1 LKMKNKINLNVS
13 LRTKLSVSVILM
25 LLAQTVF
32 ILFVIQSRE
41 VQAIYE
47 EHKNKGILLAKNIA
61 QENLQAFI
69 RWDFEGV
76 KESIERRIDEKL
88 VYVIFYNRYN
98 RPFVANDFI
107 IGYEDIYQFSNL
119 PASAKEGDSFSKSR
133 KLDKGDNS
141 PIFRIVEIEVPIFLP
156 ESPVKWGS
164 IKIGLSQDDIKA
176 EVQKTRLLLMLIGF
190 AGLLV
195 GVLGVAWLARKI
207 TEPIKKLL
215 DGTVKISRG
224 DFSLK
229 IDIDS
234 QDEIGNLAK
243 SFNEMS
249 RKLLLFKE
257 RVEVANKK
265 LVQVEKLASIGHI
278 STGIAHEI
286 RNPLTSVKLNI
297 QKLFEKNILREA
309 EKDYLNISRE
319 GIAVIEK
326 FIKELLNFARVS
338 ELNLGYFSIEQIIE
352 GALKMIADLLEL
364 KEVKLE
370 FYYQKRLPEV
380 QVDADKIRQVILNI
394 IQNSCEAVA
403 KGGKIDIDVTR
414 ISIKEESKIEIKIS
428 DNGLGIPEKDIKDIF
443 EPFYTTKAQGIGLG
457 LAIALKIIEQ
467 HDGSIKVISQ
477 KGVGTS
483 FEILIP
489 CNEE

>member
-1 LKMKNKINLNVS
+1 MKNKIKWNVS

-32 ILFVIQSRE
+32 ILFVIQGRE
-41 VQAIYE
+41 VKAIYE
-47 EHKNKGILLAKNIA
+47 EQKNKGILLAKNIA

-98 RPFVANDFI
+98 QPFVANDFI

-119 PASAKEGDSFSKSR
+119 SASAKEGDAFSKSR

-176 EVQKTRLLLMLIGF
+176 EVQKTRLLLVLIGL

-195 GVLGVAWLARKI
+195 GILGVAWLTRKI
-207 TEPIKKLL
+207 TEPIKKLV

-243 SFNEMS
+243 VLM
-249 RKLLLFKE
+249 K
-257 RVEVANKK
+257 
-265 LVQVEKLASIGHI
+265 
-278 STGIAHEI
+278 
-286 RNPLTSVKLNI
+286 
-297 QKLFEKNILREA
+297 
-309 EKDYLNISRE
+309 
-319 GIAVIEK
+319 
-326 FIKELLNFARVS
+326 
-338 ELNLGYFSIEQIIE
+338 
-352 GALKMIADLLEL
+352 
-364 KEVKLE
+364 
-370 FYYQKRLPEV
+370 
-380 QVDADKIRQVILNI
+380 
-394 IQNSCEAVA
+394 
-403 KGGKIDIDVTR
+403 
-414 ISIKEESKIEIKIS
+414 
-428 DNGLGIPEKDIKDIF
+428 
-443 EPFYTTKAQGIGLG
+443 
-457 LAIALKIIEQ
+457 
-467 HDGSIKVISQ
+467 
-477 KGVGTS
+477 
-483 FEILIP
+483 
-489 CNEE
+489 

>member
-1 LKMKNKINLNVS
+1 MKNKIKWNVS

-32 ILFVIQSRE
+32 ILFVIQGRE

-47 EHKNKGILLAKNIA
+47 EQKNKGILLAKNIA

-119 PASAKEGDSFSKSR
+119 SASAKEGDSFSKSR
-133 KLDKGDNS
+133 
-141 PIFRIVEIEVPIFLP
+141 EVPIFLP

-176 EVQKTRLLLMLIGF
+176 EVQKTRLLLVLIGF
-190 AGLLV
+190 VGLLI

-207 TEPIKKLL
+207 TEPIKKLV

-257 RVEVANKK
+257 RVEAANKK

-297 QKLFEKNILREA
+297 QKLFEKNILSEA
-309 EKDYLNISRE
+309 EKAYLNISQE

-326 FIKELLNFARVS
+326 FIKELLSFARVS
-338 ELNLGYFSIEQIIE
+338 KLNLEYFSIEQIIE
-352 GALKMIADLLEL
+352 GAIKMIADFLEL

-370 FYYQKRLPEV
+370 SYYQKGIPEV
-380 QVDADKIRQVILNI
+380 QVDADKIRQVVLNI
-394 IQNSCEAVA
+394 IQNSCESVD
-403 KGGKIDIDVTR
+403 KGGKIDIDVTW
-414 ISIKEESKIEIKIS
+414 ISIEEENKIKIKIS
-428 DNGLGIPEKDIKDIF
+428 DNGPGIPEKDIKDVF